1 MAAAINLSPIALNTI
16 PIPPDAEPV
25 IPAKIFVVTA
35 PFTNGFV
42 KVAEMPSLII
52 AKPGS
57 AAMTPPNPNSAPV
70 FIVASSAPPILVF
83 NPAWKPVTTRFQYN
97 NNVVKIPIISAN
109 STDQIPTTAL
119 NSTFPNAFIPIAEK
133 SKPLGYHF
141 GIIIVNT
148 LFITPTKISGI
159 NAISCCALVI
169 SMLLINGI
177 FFCSNCTDAAISVF
191 PSLKPKYPSPAAFAF
206 LRLLSKYS
214 KPNVRTK
221 IAPTIPSI
229 GAA

>member
-1 MAAAINLSPIALNTI
+1 
-16 PIPPDAEPV
+16 
-25 IPAKIFVVTA
+25 
-35 PFTNGFV
+35 
-42 KVAEMPSLII
+42 
-52 AKPGS
+52 
-57 AAMTPPNPNSAPV
+57 MTPPNPNSAPV

-177 FFCSNCTDAAISVF
+177 FFVLLAQMCHFSISIIKTKVSF
-191 PSLKPKYPSPAAFAF
+191 TSCFC
-206 LRLLSKYS
+206 LLTS
-214 KPNVRTK
+214 TL
-221 IAPTIPSI
+221 
-229 GAA
+229 